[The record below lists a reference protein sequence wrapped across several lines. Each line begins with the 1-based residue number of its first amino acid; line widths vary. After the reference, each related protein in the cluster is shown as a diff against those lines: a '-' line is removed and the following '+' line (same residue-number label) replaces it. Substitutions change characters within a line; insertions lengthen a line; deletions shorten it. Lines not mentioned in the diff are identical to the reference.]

1 MSRERQVY
9 LLDPKQLSPETIA
22 VTFAKTSRSP
32 QSFREIAAELSDA
45 KSASFH
51 EKWVVGYGHASV
63 AEHAVLHIAV
73 ENLSR
78 LAVECLESNRLASY
92 TEKSTRY
99 QQWGPAD
106 FYHPPELSAIPT
118 LQDTYQQACQQLFET
133 YTACLQALPP
143 ALASQFHATPDETPI
158 AWERRLRSQAVDI
171 CRFLLPAASL
181 ANVGITINAR
191 ALEHAISK
199 MLSHPLQEVHS
210 LGEEIKQIS
219 QTTLPTLIKYANVLP
234 NLTHLPEALPADLI
248 FPIQQNTN
256 IDDWCQLCHYD
267 ADGQNRILAAT
278 LYRFSNIGYA
288 QCAQQVALASSQQKR
303 QIASALAHQI
313 DKHTAPIR
321 ELEYTYLTFD
331 ICIDQ
336 GAYFELKRHRMM
348 TQTPQAFTP
357 HLGYAMP
364 RQIVTAG
371 MQAPYQA
378 AMQAAAQA
386 YTQIATQLS
395 PQVAA
400 YILPNAFNRRILLQ
414 TNLRSA
420 AHLIALRSAPNAHFS
435 IRRLAQRMAEQI
447 TQVYPLLAPLLGC
460 NPTETWQQIELE
472 HFAHTK
478 LTAFSNSL

>member
-32 QSFREIAAELSDA
+32 QSFRQIAAELSDA
-45 KSASFH
+45 KSADFH

-99 QQWGPAD
+99 QQWGPND
-106 FYHPPELSAIPT
+106 FYQPAELSASPI
-118 LQDTYQQACQQLFET
+118 LQNIYQQTCQQLFET

-143 ALASQFHATPDETPI
+143 LLANESAPLANEAPSTY
-158 AWERRLRSQAVDI
+158 ERRLRSQAVDI
-171 CRFLLPAASL
+171 CRYLLPAASL
-181 ANVGITINAR
+181 ANVGITINGR

-199 MLSHPLQEVHS
+199 MLSHPLKEVRS
-210 LGEEIKQIS
+210 LGEEIKCVAQAA
-219 QTTLPTLIKYANVLP
+219 LPTLIKYADALP
-234 NLTHLPEALPADLI
+234 NLIHLPEALPNLSSL
-248 FPIQQNTN
+248 QNN
-256 IDDWCQLCHYD
+256 DAENDWCQLCQYD
-267 ADGQNRILAAT
+267 TDGEERILAAT
-278 LYRFSNIGYA
+278 LYRFSQIGYA
-288 QCAQQVALASSQQKR
+288 QSVRQVTLASPDQKR
-303 QIASALAHQI
+303 QIATALAHQI
-313 DKHTAPIR
+313 NKHTAPIR
-321 ELEYTYLTFD
+321 ELEYANLTFD

-357 HLGYAMP
+357 HLGYALP
-364 RQIVTAG
+364 RRIVAAG

-378 AMQAAAQA
+378 AMQAAAHA
-386 YTQIATQLS
+386 YTQIADQLN

-420 AHLIALRSAPNAHFS
+420 AHLIALRSAPNAHFA

-447 TQVYPLLAPLLGC
+447 TQIYPLLAPLLSC

-472 HFAHTK
+472 HFAHTQ
-478 LTAFSNSL
+478 LNAFLPPL